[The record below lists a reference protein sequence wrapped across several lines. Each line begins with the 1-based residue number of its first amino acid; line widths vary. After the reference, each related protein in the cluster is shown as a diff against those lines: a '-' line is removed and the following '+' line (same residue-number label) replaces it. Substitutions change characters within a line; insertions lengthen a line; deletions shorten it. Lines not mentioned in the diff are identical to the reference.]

1 MNQAYELFCRIHP
14 KRKTATSL
22 GKGLGISPVR
32 SQSQNN
38 EVAKDRF
45 QVEAENSLDFDS
57 FNELMSSIMLHEDG
71 IGKVQQQQTKPI
83 PMIQLQNFAKR
94 KTSDPGLNYYH
105 KYPDI
110 KSIVKPKSPSK
121 KQNKRRMS
129 MNPQIQSVLRQ
140 PLEMIEEIVNLED
153 GATPKIR
160 GDDNGR

>member
-1 MNQAYELFCRIHP
+1 MESVIKHYSPSRSSGSQQNTIKGFMDYAEAEMDMKGEDIQKMNQAYELFCRIHP

-110 KSIVKPKSPSK
+110 KSIV
-121 KQNKRRMS
+121 
-129 MNPQIQSVLRQ
+129 
-140 PLEMIEEIVNLED
+140 
-153 GATPKIR
+153 
-160 GDDNGR
+160 